1 MFAKTKMQ
9 DSSIQNHAGIL
20 IPVQGFKDLPWSW
33 EIRLVWRVTWYPAFL
48 SYFFQLSKK
57 SLIKPF

>member
-33 EIRLVWRVTWYPAFL
+33 EIRLVWRVT
-48 SYFFQLSKK
+48 
-57 SLIKPF
+57 